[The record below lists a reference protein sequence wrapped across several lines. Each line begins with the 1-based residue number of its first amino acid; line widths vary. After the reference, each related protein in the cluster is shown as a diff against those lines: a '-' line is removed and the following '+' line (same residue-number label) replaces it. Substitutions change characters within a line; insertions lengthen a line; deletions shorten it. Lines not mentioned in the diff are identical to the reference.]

1 MSTPW
6 SAKFTMSINSIGNPV
21 DFTTYIVGDSQPE
34 ILDSIVKEVNKLY
47 KRIEEQDSSLL
58 GERGIYGLEVS
69 HPDGSTSYSRGP
81 MNVSEIVHYAA
92 MHRITLVYTYQH
104 SQLRMVPAIADLIRG
119 QNYRPF
125 LLPDVRLLDG
135 LSNDD
140 LVHDDFSAVRAM
152 KAIDE
157 AVARLRSA

>member
-1 MSTPW
+1 
-6 SAKFTMSINSIGNPV
+6 MSINSTDNPV
-21 DFTTYIVGDSQPE
+21 NFVTETTGNSQAE
-34 ILDSIVKEVNKLY
+34 ILDSIVKEVNELY

-58 GERGIYGLEVS
+58 DERGVYGLEVND
-69 HPDGSTSYSRGP
+69 PDGSTSYSRGP
-81 MNVSEIVHYAA
+81 MNVSEIVHYVA
-92 MHRITLVYTYQH
+92 MHRITIVYTYQH

-135 LSNDD
+135 LRNDD